1 MKGVRLFFGLVIL
14 SFALIGCGRTG
25 DMSVAKVNVPTIL
38 EKSAKARASG
48 QDLEQMRIDSLSR
61 LRKLAAE
68 VGAAEAKL
76 KDDAAAGVKTESRD
90 RLEYDLRAKR
100 ERVMSEEEAAKAQF
114 QLKRK
119 SAENTLNTQI
129 KQAVEKIAK
138 QEGIKLV
145 ISEQSVLY
153 SESAPDITDKVIKSM
168 DADFVPEKPKAPAN
182 SAAPEGPGPAK
193 R

>member
-1 MKGVRLFFGLVIL
+1 MIVLSIALV
-14 SFALIGCGRTG
+14 GCSRTG
-25 DMSVAKVNVPTIL
+25 DMTVAQVNVPTVL

-48 QDLEQMRIDSLSR
+48 QELEQMRIDSFSR

-68 VGAAEAKL
+68 AAASEAKL
-76 KDDAAAGVKTESRD
+76 KEDTAGARTEGRD
-90 RLEYDLRAKR
+90 RLEYDLKAKR
-100 ERVMSEEEAAKAQF
+100 ERLMSEEEAAKAQF

-119 SAENTLNTQI
+119 SVENTLNTQI

-153 SESAPDITDKVIKSM
+153 SENSPDITDKVIKLL
-168 DADFVPEKPKAPAN
+168 DADFTPEKAKTPAS
-182 SAAPEGPGPAK
+182 SAGPEGPIK

>member
-1 MKGVRLFFGLVIL
+1 MTGARFFLALIIL
-14 SFALIGCGRTG
+14 SIALVGCSRTG
-25 DMSVAKVNVPTIL
+25 DMNVAQVNVPTVL
-38 EKSAKARASG
+38 EKSAKAKATA
-48 QDLEQMRIDSLSR
+48 QDLEQVKIDSFSR
-61 LRKLAAE
+61 LRKLATEAA
-68 VGAAEAKL
+68 AAETKL
-76 KDDAAAGVKTESRD
+76 KENAPDVKTEGRD
-90 RLEYDLRAKR
+90 RLEYDFRAKR
-100 ERVMSEEEAAKAQF
+100 EKLMSEEEAAKAQF

-153 SESAPDITDKVIKSM
+153 SESAPDITDKVIKLM
-168 DADFVPEKPKAPAN
+168 DADFTPEKAKTPAT
-182 SAAPEGPGPAK
+182 SAAPEGPVK